1 MSGWR
6 AGERD
11 TAAGTCKRGRRMSL
25 VGANRARMLASG
37 ALAVSMAVVLAGCQ
51 GSASPIE
58 ELADLSTTVKFDS
71 QTFGVPAS
79 PRVTNLRQVPKGG
92 GRAQVGKPYKV
103 RGKWYYPKDDPGYV
117 ETGTASWYG
126 PNFHGRLTANG
137 EVYDMHGLSAAHKT
151 FPLPSYA
158 MVTNLD
164 NGAKVMVRVNDRGP
178 FADDREIDVSAE
190 AADLLGFKDA
200 GTADVKVEYV
210 GRAPLER
217 DDTQMLMA
225 SYVPGEGQAQ
235 PQSAPDS
242 VMVASAGPLDKVGRS
257 LMSLFGDTGKDLPD
271 ARSTES
277 VPAANGA
284 LAYDVPVPSS
294 RALVASF
301 AQQRRAPAGGA
312 VAAVT
317 AAATA
322 AGEPR
327 RIAIGTTD
335 PAVFKRVRA
344 VATGAGR
351 LVEDEAP
358 DGQGVAATLVLNAG
372 IDADGVLRRLWQ
384 VGADEAFVVRD

>member
-1 MSGWR
+1 
-6 AGERD
+6 
-11 TAAGTCKRGRRMSL
+11 MSL
-25 VGANRARMLASG
+25 VGANRARLLASG
-37 ALAVSMAVVLAGCQ
+37 ALAVSMAVVLTGCQ

-103 RGKWYYPKDDPGYV
+103 RGKWYYPKDDPGRV

-178 FADDREIDVSAE
+178 FANDREIDVSEE

-210 GRAPLER
+210 GRAPLEG

-225 SYVPGEGQAQ
+225 SYVPGEGQAG
-235 PQSAPDS
+235 PQRTPDT

-257 LMSLFGDTGKDLPD
+257 LMSLFGDTGKNLP
-271 ARSTES
+271 AAPSTQS
-277 VPAANGA
+277 PPAANGA

-294 RALVASF
+294 RALVTSF
-301 AQQRRAPAGGA
+301 AQQRQAAARGA
-312 VAAVT
+312 VAAVA

-322 AGEPR
+322 AGEPE
-327 RIAIGTTD
+327 RIAIGTID
-335 PAVFKRVRA
+335 PAIVERVRA

-351 LVEDEAP
+351 MVEDDAP
-358 DGQGVAATLVLNAG
+358 DGQGVAATLLLNAG
-372 IDADGVLRRLWQ
+372 TDADATLRRLWQ